1 MEKDPFSEYIKNKEP
16 NKYYKSYAWSTAIGL
31 QAVDGLETSKYL
43 IDNALLN
50 IEGKLS
56 LADVQKLI
64 KSYYDEK
71 PTHFS
76 NSNTEEADKVSA
88 RITEVLSENAFS
100 FTPYEYIRIHR
111 ILFQDIYKHA
121 GTIRDYNITKK
132 EWVLDGDTVIYG
144 SADFLKETL
153 EYDFKEEKNFNYAGL
168 SMHEIIS
175 HLAKFVSRLWQIHIF
190 CEGNTRTTAVFF
202 IKYLRTLGFSLTNDV
217 FAKNAWY
224 FRNALVRANYNNFE
238 KGIHETCDYLEKF
251 LENLLLG
258 KEHIL
263 SNRALHINAKPDI
276 QDSKPDIQD
285 SKPDIQEDYTQ
296 FEELLNKEKTFSVK
310 TKVHTQRLFTKFGF
324 SKIFS
329 RKDVMELLSIK
340 TSAASELLS
349 NLNKAQ
355 IIEPVA
361 GLGKGKYK
369 FKKS

>member
-1 MEKDPFSEYIKNKEP
+1 MEKDPFDEYIKNKEP

-31 QAVDGLETSKYL
+31 QAVDGLKPSKYL

-56 LADVQKLI
+56 LTDVQKLI
-64 KSYYDEK
+64 KNYYDEK
-71 PTHFS
+71 PSHQS

-111 ILFQDIYKHA
+111 ILFGHVYKHA

-175 HLAKFVSRLWQIHIF
+175 HLAKFVSRLWQIHTF

-217 FAKNAWY
+217 FAKNACY

-238 KGIHETCDYLEKF
+238 KGIHETCEYLEKF

-258 KEHIL
+258 RQHVLNI
-263 SNRALHINAKPDI
+263 RALHINAKPDI
-276 QDSKPDIQD
+276 QNSKPDIQN
-285 SKPDIQEDYTQ
+285 SKPDIQEDYTK
-296 FEELLNKEKTFSVK
+296 FEELLNKEKPFSVK